1 MAARRELA
9 LGGLAWLH
17 VLCWGEAIPH
27 SQSQLA
33 LNPSRVEEWG
43 YDDGNIHLLRTKGAP
58 LQQPGSHC
66 R

>member
-9 LGGLAWLH
+9 WGVGLAACAL
-17 VLCWGEAIPH
+17 LREAIPH

-43 YDDGNIHLLRTKGAP
+43 YDDGKIHLLRTKGAP